1 MAGFGMARH
10 RNGRAAVVIIAVLAA
25 AIVAGLA
32 WFSEPLGM
40 MVKLRMW
47 DKDAPA
53 KVVRDFLTAAG
64 KRDQAAADRLLEAK
78 GLEPV
83 VKNGKWI
90 GYRQHLPITG
100 FANYHITDMV
110 PKDFPAHPR
119 VEFMTMGE
127 GAADVWV
134 PAADGRDAKYRLERR
149 PRGWVLTELGAGRIS
164 AK

>member
-1 MAGFGMARH
+1 MARFGMARH

-47 DKDAPA
+47 DKEAPT
-53 KVVRDFLTAAG
+53 KVVRDFLAAAS
-64 KRDQAAADRLLEAK
+64 KRDQAAADRLLDVKA
-78 GLEPV
+78 LQPV
-83 VKNGKWI
+83 IKNGKWI
-90 GYRQHLPITG
+90 GYRKPLPITG
-100 FANYHITDMV
+100 FANYHISDMV
-110 PKDFPAHPR
+110 PKEFPAHPR

-134 PAADGRDAKYRLERR
+134 PAANGRDEKYRLELR
-149 PRGWVLTELGAGRIS
+149 PSGWILTELGAARMS